1 MLNRSLIAAL
11 AMLASCAVA
20 QSDVAAEMI
29 KLSMAHPSQA
39 LHLLPI
45 MVAEDRGFF
54 AAEGL
59 EVKNTFMAGGSP
71 AAAAMMGG
79 SVDAASGAVTRAVLL
94 RAKGLDVTLLVGL
107 AGIRDWAITVDAKRH
122 AGVGSVKALK
132 GLKIA
137 TSRRGSDGE
146 QITRWIVEDAGLEV
160 GGAGVSLI
168 QIGGYDNHLIAIQK
182 GDVDGAMLPE
192 PFVTMGVQKGVVKR
206 VVDLLQGDGP
216 EILRKRIWTGIM
228 VKGEFMKQ
236 RPEAAAKL
244 TRAVAKAI
252 RAIYQDPQMAVDVA
266 AKHMPSVDRK
276 LLNEMIPRLLKVKSG
291 KAYVTAITPEA
302 ISAENEWLSKTGE
315 LKGKIEYDSVVAKSM
330 SKYW

>member
-20 QSDVAAEMI
+20 QSAVADEKI
-29 KLSMAHPSQA
+29 KLSVAHPPVA

-59 EVKNTFMAGGSP
+59 DIKNNFMAGGSA

-94 RAKGLDVTLLVGL
+94 RTKGLDVTLLVGI
-107 AGIRDWAITVDAKRH
+107 AGVRDWAITVDAKRH
-122 AGVGSVKALK
+122 AGIDSVKALK

-137 TSRRGSDGE
+137 TPRRGSDGD
-146 QITRWIVEDAGLEV
+146 QIIQWILGEAGLGI

-168 QIGGYDNHLIAIQK
+168 QIGGFQNHLIAIQK
-182 GDVDGAMLPE
+182 GDVDGAIMPE
-192 PFVTMGVQKGVVKR
+192 PFVTMSVQKGAVKR
-206 VVDLLQGDGP
+206 VLDLSQGEGP

-228 VKGEFMKQ
+228 VKGEFIKQ

-252 RAIYQDPQMAVDVA
+252 QAIYQDPQMAVGVA
-266 AKHMPSVDRK
+266 AKRMPSVGRD
-276 LLNEMIPRLLKVKSG
+276 LLNEMIPRRLKMERG

-302 ISAENEWLSKTGE
+302 ISAENEWLTKTGD
-315 LKGKIEYDSVVAKSM
+315 LKGKVEYDSVVAKSM